1 MRLGQHIETG
11 LTNLGNALERAKQN
25 DIDWQRESYQL
36 GLISDEDKI
45 RVLMQE
51 LYRKA
56 HVGKDTSDLRAV
68 IEMIS
73 NRVEDE
79 RAYRHSLPNQ
89 LDAIARSVIGL
100 LLLATLGSYAMAP
113 ICNSSQSRFCKDARR
128 IPSVINRYFSDPKAM
143 PGYVQQKNVYIDQN

>member
-45 RVLMQE
+45 RVLIQE

-89 LDAIARSVIGL
+89 LNAIARSVIAL
-100 LLLATLGSYAMAP
+100 LLLATLGSYTTAP

-128 IPSVINRYFSDPKAM
+128 IPSVINRYFSEPKAM
-143 PGYVQQKNVYIDQN
+143 PGYVQQNNVYIDQN